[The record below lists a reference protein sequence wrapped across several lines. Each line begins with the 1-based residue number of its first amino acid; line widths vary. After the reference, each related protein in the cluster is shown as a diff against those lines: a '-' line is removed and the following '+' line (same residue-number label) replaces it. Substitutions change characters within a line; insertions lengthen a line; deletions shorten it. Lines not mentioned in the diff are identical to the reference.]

1 MKVSRSSVDGLL
13 GVAHARDLGDVAGEV
28 AHALEVTRHA
38 HGGDDRAQVARD
50 RGLSGEQVD
59 RAGVEVVAAVVD
71 GPIALDD
78 PVGELHVRLEEGLG
92 RLADR
97 GGDEPG
103 QLDEVAR
110 DLLELVVE
118 DLAHGVPFV
127 GVRGQVPGPV
137 NAVAVNI
144 LRRAGEHRGRSSRD
158 RSPGVSVP

>member
-1 MKVSRSSVDGLL
+1 M
-13 GVAHARDLGDVAGEV
+13 AGQV

-50 RGLSGEQVD
+50 RRLSGEQVD

-71 GPIALDD
+71 GPVALDD

-118 DLAHGVPFV
+118 DLAHGVPTELRETFLRMGSIAERIV
-127 GVRGQVPGPV
+127 TEVA
-137 NAVAVNI
+137 AVI
-144 LRRAGEHRGRSSRD
+144 LSQDVAAAGEIERKSGIRHTSHSR
-158 RSPGVSVP
+158 RTSLG